1 MSKIKPIFRHQIYK
15 SRKHLLDIM
24 QSQGY
29 NVDSYIHFSPNEV
42 DSMYNQNQ
50 LDMLLESSVENSSVK
65 NSSVKNSSVEQ
76 SSVEQSSV
84 EQSSVK
90 NTKRKVYIKYFLDK
104 KINGQIIDS
113 WIEDL
118 IIFSDTITKDD
129 TLFVVTK
136 DDVNDSTK
144 KLLRRIWE
152 KEQVYIVIES
162 IRRLQYNILEH
173 VLVPKH
179 NVMTPRAVEEM
190 CLQYNVQCLSQ
201 LPEISR
207 FDPVAKL
214 ICIRPNQVCHIQR
227 PSKSAVLCDY
237 YRVCV

>member
-29 NVDSYIHFSPNEV
+29 NVDSYVHFSPNEV
-42 DSMYNQNQ
+42 DSMYNNNQ
-50 LDMLLESSVENSSVK
+50 LDMLLENANTDENTD
-65 NSSVKNSSVEQ
+65 E
-76 SSVEQSSV
+76 
-84 EQSSVK
+84 
-90 NTKRKVYIKYFLDK
+90 NTGRQKIYIKYFLDK
-104 KINGQIIDS
+104 KINGQIIDG

-118 IIFSDTITKDD
+118 IILSDTITKND

-152 KEQVYIVIES
+152 KEGVYIVIES

-179 NVMTPRAVEEM
+179 RIMSPREVVHM
-190 CLQYNVQCLSQ
+190 CIKYNVRCLSN

-214 ICIRPNQVCHIQR
+214 ICIRPNQVCHIKR

>member
-15 SRKHLLDIM
+15 SRKHLLNIM

-29 NVDSYIHFSPNEV
+29 NVDSYVYFSPNEV

-50 LDMLLESSVENSSVK
+50 LDMLLESSVENSSVEK
-65 NSSVKNSSVEQ
+65 SSVEQ
-76 SSVEQSSV
+76 SSVE
-84 EQSSVK
+84 

-179 NVMTPRAVEEM
+179 SIMSPRAVEEM

-227 PSKSAVLCDY
+227 PSKSAILSDY